1 MTFSEMR
8 HMYDKFHAFDN
19 YITVESAKTLGII
32 PEGWHSYFPDRC
44 KCGSENI
51 VTMSLSSI
59 MCTDPR
65 CPCKQALGLSEL
77 FSRFGCVGVGE
88 ATCQELY
95 SLVHNLNDI
104 EISKGRAPILSSNSY
119 IEIIGIN
126 TDILPISYRMSAKF
140 DVLVQNISSILE
152 SSYTFPDLVSRLG
165 LPEIGT
171 SAFKLLADTNSFDE
185 LIQTI
190 NSEGGISAFCDNRHC
205 YDAMKKFYLNIS
217 LEDIGVAVCLFGQT
231 IRKAGKIVEEICIT
245 GSCYVSGSRMTK
257 KTFID
262 LCNRH
267 GFARPIA
274 ELIAPAIDT
283 DAIYGVETVKML
295 NKNYNVGLEEV
306 EQSGKNILESLS
318 GNISSVRISVIEVQM
333 SSAKMSV
340 PYIVAD
346 VPSSSSK
353 YLAGLSRGVE
363 IDSDGI
369 KRKVLITSD
378 EYLRTIDSRVSN
390 WEREVTENCRS
401 LIEKMKYQSSN
412 LMILKNL
419 RNLEN
424 QESLENQKSPENQ
437 EITNQMKQ
445 F

>member
-1 MTFSEMR
+1 M
-8 HMYDKFHAFDN
+8 
-19 YITVESAKTLGII
+19 
-32 PEGWHSYFPDRC
+32 
-44 KCGSENI
+44 
-51 VTMSLSSI
+51 
-59 MCTDPR
+59 
-65 CPCKQALGLSEL
+65 
-77 FSRFGCVGVGE
+77 
-88 ATCQELY
+88 
-95 SLVHNLNDI
+95 
-104 EISKGRAPILSSNSY
+104 
-119 IEIIGIN
+119 
-126 TDILPISYRMSAKF
+126 
-140 DVLVQNISSILE
+140 
-152 SSYTFPDLVSRLG
+152 
-165 LPEIGT
+165 
-171 SAFKLLADTNSFDE
+171 
-185 LIQTI
+185 
-190 NSEGGISAFCDNRHC
+190 
-205 YDAMKKFYLNIS
+205 
-217 LEDIGVAVCLFGQT
+217 
-231 IRKAGKIVEEICIT
+231 
-245 GSCYVSGSRMTK
+245 SGSRMTK